1 MLIWNSNIRLTPLVS
16 IIDIDVRKIFI
27 ENNSRFPVEF
37 YKRKR
42 LDVTKIDFISSS
54 FLILSSAIICSS
66 RSMSNLIS
74 FD

>member
-54 FLILSSAIICSS
+54 FLILSAIICSS